1 MEIPDKRVVI
11 RLLWGTVGALLTLV
25 LPCSAQTYFYSRA
38 TFATGNKPVAA
49 VAEDFNGDG
58 ILDLAVVNQNDNTVS
73 VLLGKA
79 DASFAPKVDYPV
91 GEFPTAIVA
100 ADFNGD
106 GKLDLAVVNSV
117 SSTVSIL
124 LGNGDGTFE
133 GQVPYATGFVPVG
146 VAAGDFNDDGK
157 LDLAVVNNGD
167 STVSILLGNGDGTFS
182 SGATVAVGGSPI
194 AIASGDFNGDGKIDL
209 IALNNPLSPEAPTV
223 TVLLSKGNGSFTLVV
238 TDVGLQPNALVVG
251 DFDNDGKLD
260 ACVLFGGNAIDF
272 LRGQGDGTFQVVDPP
287 FQTFNATT
295 LVAADLNHD
304 GKLDLVAAGEMDAA
318 VLLGVGDGTFQWGPY
333 VGSVLGLV
341 LLSADI
347 NGDGVPD
354 LVFGDL
360 SNNEVWVLL
369 GSGDGT
375 FGTAPDYDLFA
386 LYPPNNI
393 GFGPAI
399 AADFNG
405 DGKTDLAVFEFE
417 YGQGPGEI
425 AVGLGNGNGSF
436 QAPISSASEPAAIA
450 IVLGDFNGDGKMDFA
465 GWSGE
470 VLSIYLGNGDGTFQ
484 SPLDVSTPPGPIVQA
499 LAVAD
504 FNGDGIPDLAIVTE
518 TDSPTAQ
525 ENVQILLG
533 QGNGNFITGAS
544 ISLESAAQL
553 ALGFYFAGA
562 VYLVAGDFNH
572 DGKIDLAAADTLTV
586 AVLLGKGD
594 GTFQNPVFYN
604 CRSCSIVA
612 MAAGDFNGDGNLD
625 LVMSN
630 YDGVSVFL
638 GNGDGTFQAPLD
650 TLFGGGGGQIIVGDF
665 NGDGKLDLAF
675 ADNVLVGNGD
685 GTFQPTVH
693 NLRLPPG
700 AVAVG
705 DFNSDGIPDLAIGTQ
720 LFETTPFITLA
731 LSAPQIA
738 LLPSPLTFGP
748 VEVGMSSAA
757 KEVSVTNIGNAPM
770 TISGIVPGGD
780 YSQTNTC
787 GVTIP
792 VGASCAISVIFAPT
806 AVGTRSG
813 TIILNDNLKT
823 SPQRIVLSGMGV
835 APTISL
841 SPASLTFGGQ
851 SMGATSPAQNVTL
864 RNTGNMPLIVY
875 GIAVDGDFAQTNNCG
890 TGFDAGLSCT
900 IGVTF
905 TPTGNGTRSGRLTIA
920 DNAPDSPQSLALTGS
935 GPDFTLAIAG
945 NSSTSAT
952 VNAGQTATYTLVLS
966 ATQGFNGTV
975 SLACS
980 GAPQL
985 STCNV
990 TPQSPALGG
999 TAQTNVT
1006 ISVTTTAGSAVVP
1019 TTHSRPHALWT
1030 RPQLVIGAM
1039 LVWLLALILA
1049 KRREPRCA
1057 TARAMLRHGHRG
1069 LPVRRHL
1076 EFASVLFILLILG
1089 ALAMPCCGGGSGGGG
1104 GTSGTPAGTYNITVT
1119 ATAGSGA
1126 SALSHGMT
1134 LTLNVS

>member
-38 TFATGNKPVAA
+38 AFATGNKPVAA
-49 VAEDFNGDG
+49 VAGDFNGDG
-58 ILDLAVVNQNDNTVS
+58 ILDLAVVNQIDNTVS

-79 DASFAPKVDYPV
+79 DASFAAKVDYPV

-106 GKLDLAVVNSV
+106 GKLDLAVVNSA
-117 SSTVSIL
+117 SNTVSIL

-167 STVSILLGNGDGTFS
+167 STVSILLGSGDGTFS
-182 SGATVAVGGSPI
+182 SGATVAVAGSPI

-209 IALNNPLSPEAPTV
+209 IVLNNPLSPEAPTV
-223 TVLLSKGNGSFTLVV
+223 TVLLSKGNGSFTPVL
-238 TDVGLQPNALVVG
+238 TGVGLQPNALVVG

-304 GKLDLVAAGEMDAA
+304 GKLDLVAAGGFDAA
-318 VLLGVGDGTFQWGPY
+318 VLLGVGDGNFQWGPY
-333 VGSVLGLV
+333 LGSVLGLV

-405 DGKTDLAVFEFE
+405 DGKTDLAVFEYE
-417 YGQGPGEI
+417 INQGPGEI

-436 QAPISSASEPAAIA
+436 QAPISSAVPAAIPL
-450 IVLGDFNGDGKMDFA
+450 VLGDFNGDGKMDFA

-470 VLSIYLGNGDGTFQ
+470 GLSIYLGNGDGTFQ
-484 SPLDVSTPPGPIVQA
+484 SPLDVPTPPNPVVQS
-499 LAVAD
+499 LAVGD
-504 FNGDGIPDLAIVTE
+504 FNGDGEPDLAIVTSSPAE
-518 TDSPTAQ
+518 TDEA
-525 ENVQILLG
+525 VQILLG
-533 QGNGNFITGAS
+533 QGNGTFKTGAS
-544 ISLESAAQL
+544 IPLDSAAL
-553 ALGFYFAGA
+553 LLRGIYFAGA

-572 DGKIDLAAADTLTV
+572 DGKIDLAAGNIETV
-586 AVLLGKGD
+586 AVLLGNGD
-594 GTFQNPVFYN
+594 GTFQNPAYYDSGHVF
-604 CRSCSIVA
+604 IGDIEK
-612 MAAGDFNGDGNLD
+612 GDFNGDGNLD
-625 LVMSN
+625 LAVCT

-638 GNGDGTFQAPLD
+638 GNGDGTFQPHLD
-650 TLFGGGGGQIIVGDF
+650 THLAAGFEQFAVGDF
-665 NGDGKLDLAF
+665 TGDGKLDLAF

-700 AVAVG
+700 PVAVE

-720 LFETTPFITLA
+720 LFETTPFITLV

-792 VGASCAISVIFAPT
+792 VGASCAISVTFAPT

-823 SPQRIVLSGMGV
+823 SPQRIALSGMGV

-841 SPASLTFGGQ
+841 TPASLTFGGQ
-851 SMGATSPAQNVTL
+851 SMGATSPAQTSTL

-905 TPTGNGTRSGRLTIA
+905 TPTGNGTRSGRLTIT
-920 DNAPDSPQSLALTGS
+920 DNAPDSPQSVALTGS

-952 VNAGQTATYTLVLS
+952 VNPGQTATYTIVLS
-966 ATQGFNGTV
+966 ATQGFNGTI
-975 SLACS
+975 SLACN

-990 TPQSPALGG
+990 SPQSPALGG
-999 TAQTNVT
+999 TAQTNVM
-1006 ISVTTTAGSAVVP
+1006 ISVTTTAGSAVLP
-1019 TTHSRPHALWT
+1019 TTHSRPRAFWT

-1049 KRREPRCA
+1049 VRREPRRA
-1057 TARAMLRHGHRG
+1057 IARAMLRHGHCG

-1076 EFASVLFILLILG
+1076 EFARVPFMLLIL
-1089 ALAMPCCGGGSGGGG
+1089 ATLAMPCCGGGGGAG
-1104 GTSGTPAGTYNITVT
+1104 GTSGTPAGTYTLTVT
-1119 ATAGSGA
+1119 GTAGSGA
-1126 SALSHGMT
+1126 SAFSHSMT